1 MTLAA
6 IADLTL
12 TVRFGGAVL
21 DSVVVQVVI
30 RELTATPLTA
40 ASVANQTGATGNT
53 VDLTIGAAVGGRSP
67 YSYAYANLPE
77 ELGAIGRRIRGRL
90 ITPGVMTVTVT
101 VTDTNGDTDT
111 ETFTW
116 TVTGAAI
123 LPPTGINVR
132 MDWGRSFFSRSES
145 DVTGRMR
152 SGVNISRGRTINSA
166 VLGRTAAGSMSFA
179 LDNSDG
185 LYDLENVASS
195 LFGLI
200 EPGILVQFRDGGDVL
215 WTGVLDSIP
224 TTYDDNSGQHRAHVS
239 AWGVYATLRDATVAE
254 GSLEPAPTIQAF
266 CDLLETNDVCGV
278 PDPSANFFQMQRWWE
293 VGALRDGLRHIEDTE
308 GGFAFEDRLGN
319 IGLQDAGHR
328 GRQTLKATF
337 TGLPVAL
344 AGEIKVAGRPKREIA
359 VKDVVNE
366 VVGFTRQYETVS
378 GQTVFQRQDA
388 IAIDEGSTVTLFAD
402 FVGAGGSVSSL
413 DVPVSGTDYTM
424 NDAMDGSGND
434 RSSLVTVAATISQFN
449 EIEVAVVYPVGAGP
463 AEIFITSLN
472 IKGSI
477 LRNLPPAKVVRRTQS
492 SIGKYKLKTL
502 ELRDT
507 WIQNQA
513 NMEVRA
519 DAILAL
525 LDSPEKR
532 LEFSFYLA
540 DYTTFRDLELSDRIR
555 LKLPSY
561 TDDAFIEHLA
571 LHIPLSGVLPVCT
584 IQATVTALGALPPPI
599 TPPPPVIPMTVP
611 DQPTGLAATAA
622 QGNVP
627 LAWDDPG
634 DSSITSYQIL
644 RRDVTGGG
652 SLAVHINSVPAGTS
666 YTDATDVLDST
677 TYSYRIKARNAQGL
691 SPQSGFVNV
700 TTLAAPTTDTAPVFA
715 DDTGDAQNWT
725 QNVAIAPIT
734 VPPASGSPTPTY
746 AVVGS
751 PPTGISFSP
760 STRVIS
766 GTPTATG
773 SGTLTIRATNAE
785 GSDDWTVAYATT
797 AGMVGGQSV
806 TVPLTGIS
814 VFDDY
819 IYWSDNQSLGSV
831 FDANN
836 TDQTLTD
843 VDLRNSGPS
852 GEVFISIIGTNNRF
866 TPAFEA
872 TGRIIFE
879 ASDGETLEVTIGD
892 ADMSE
897 PYAWV
902 PSNSAEVVAF
912 VLHVKGLTDQDATL
926 TLSE

>member
-1 MTLAA
+1 M
-6 IADLTL
+6 
-12 TVRFGGAVL
+12 RF
-21 DSVVVQVVI
+21 S
-30 RELTATPLTA
+30 
-40 ASVANQTGATGNT
+40 
-53 VDLTIGAAVGGRSP
+53 
-67 YSYAYANLPE
+67 
-77 ELGAIGRRIRGRL
+77 
-90 ITPGVMTVTVT
+90 
-101 VTDTNGDTDT
+101 
-111 ETFTW
+111 
-116 TVTGAAI
+116 
-123 LPPTGINVR
+123 
-132 MDWGRSFFSRSES
+132 
-145 DVTGRMR
+145 
-152 SGVNISRGRTINSA
+152 
-166 VLGRTAAGSMSFA
+166 

-584 IQATVTALGALPPPI
+584 IQATVTALGALPPP
-599 TPPPPVIPMTVP
+599 PPPMTQAPAKPGRVTLTAPSSMSIRVTLPSDP
-611 DQPTGLAATAA
+611 DDGGESITDRDIRHRETGT
-622 QGNVP
+622 NV
-627 LAWDDPG
+627 WTRVD
-634 DSSITSYQIL
+634 SITSPYTITSLTAETEYEVQWRAVNSIGDGPWSDS
-644 RRDVTGGG
+644 REIETPATMAGG
-652 SLAVHINSVPAGTS
+652 
-666 YTDATDVLDST
+666 D
-677 TYSYRIKARNAQGL
+677 
-691 SPQSGFVNV
+691 
-700 TTLAAPTTDTAPVFA
+700 
-715 DDTGDAQNWT
+715 
-725 QNVAIAPIT
+725 
-734 VPPASGSPTPTY
+734 
-746 AVVGS
+746 
-751 PPTGISFSP
+751 
-760 STRVIS
+760 
-766 GTPTATG
+766 
-773 SGTLTIRATNAE
+773 
-785 GSDDWTVAYATT
+785 
-797 AGMVGGQSV
+797 SV
-806 TVPLTGIS
+806 TVDLGTALILINR
-814 VFDDY
+814 VLWLEAAD
-819 IYWSDNQSLGSV
+819 LGSV
-831 FDANN
+831 FDADGVGQVLSQTSVYGTGNN
-836 TDQTLTD
+836 EGFVRLS
-843 VDLRNSGPS
+843 VSGA
-852 GEVFISIIGTNNRF
+852 NNRF

-872 TGRIIFE
+872 TGRIIYT
-879 ASDGETLEVTIGD
+879 ASDGELLEVTLAN
-892 ADMSE
+892 ADMTE
-897 PYAWV
+897 PYFWL
-902 PSNSAEVVAF
+902 PTNSAEVIAF
-912 VLHVKGLTDQDATL
+912 ADHIQGLTDQDATL